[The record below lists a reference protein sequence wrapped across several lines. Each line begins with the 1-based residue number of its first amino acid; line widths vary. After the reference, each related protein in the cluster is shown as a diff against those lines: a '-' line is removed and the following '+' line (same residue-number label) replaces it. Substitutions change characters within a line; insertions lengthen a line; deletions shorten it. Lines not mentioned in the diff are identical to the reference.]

1 MEIFSKFVSYNSL
14 AFDQILFWLYL
25 GSNFHY
31 AAMPMMASQ
40 ILKSMDFAKTQ
51 KSRYLKN
58 EKKNFF
64 SNKKIH

>member
-40 ILKSMDFAKTQ
+40 ILKTMDFKKTQ
-51 KSRYLKN
+51 KSKYLEN
-58 EKKNFF
+58 EKIFF
-64 SNKKIH
+64 SNQKVH